1 LWSILWGKMNAAMV
15 EAEAKI
21 VTFGI
26 GRVAGQSGGER
37 LDIIAR
43 LSRQ

>member
-1 LWSILWGKMNAAMV
+1 MTSAMV
-15 EAEAKI
+15 EAEVKI

-26 GRVAGQSGGER
+26 GRVGGQSGGER
-37 LDIIAR
+37 LDIISR